1 MSVVASK
8 SPMASL
14 LYDSDKGD
22 AGAAS
27 EFIARLLNGA
37 TAIHMHHLMVT
48 GAGSYAKHKALGV
61 YDDLTKAVDSLAES
75 YIGCT
80 GTPLM
85 FKGGTVTMN
94 PDCVAEVRALY
105 EYIETARTAMGT
117 ESHIQ
122 NEVDNISSLLS
133 SALYKLTRL
142 S

>member
-48 GAGSYAKHKALGV
+48 GAGSFAKHTALGV
-61 YDDLTKAVDSLAES
+61 YEGLTEAVDSLAES

-80 GTPLM
+80 PVELTTPAMM
-85 FKGGTVTMN
+85 FDESSTRKGLFCANDFMLF
-94 PDCVAEVRALY
+94 A
-105 EYIETARTAMGT
+105 
-117 ESHIQ
+117 Q
-122 NEVDNISSLLS
+122 
-133 SALYKLTRL
+133 
-142 S
+142 